1 VSEST
6 QGSRETHHLSLHS
19 AGNRE
24 AVRTEHPDAETLT
37 IPVHQTINLST
48 SIAAVSLPTARC
60 YGRGMVSVDSSINR
74 PPALSVVATPGKR
87 TQILELAAEAERLGF
102 SSIACPT
109 LGNALGLCTSL
120 AHVTE
125 RIRFYT
131 SIQGI
136 YGTSPAEI
144 GSLASHIH
152 EVSGGRFALG
162 LGVSHEVMVR
172 RLGVTMGPPLGD
184 MRAFVDE
191 LHGLEKWSGPLP
203 PIFLATLRDRMLAL
217 AVEIASGALWAN
229 ASLRYTSRQVAHLV
243 GRGGFHLANMIPTV
257 IDDDV
262 DAAAAVNEKTMQT
275 YLRLPNY
282 RNYWKAAGWIE
293 QMEAAEAAASD
304 PARPPIPV
312 DRAWLADCTAF
323 GPAAAV
329 LERFSEWRA
338 AGVEPIAV
346 MSSTSG
352 GQAHAIRQ
360 LFDLYR

>member
-1 VSEST
+1 
-6 QGSRETHHLSLHS
+6 
-19 AGNRE
+19 
-24 AVRTEHPDAETLT
+24 
-37 IPVHQTINLST
+37 
-48 SIAAVSLPTARC
+48 
-60 YGRGMVSVDSSINR
+60 MVDTTTV

-87 TQILELAAEAERLGF
+87 NQILELAAEAERLGF

-152 EVSGGRFALG
+152 EVSRGRFALG
-162 LGVSHEVMVR
+162 LGVSHEAMVK
-172 RLGVTMGPPLGD
+172 RLGVEMGPPLSD
-184 MRAFVDE
+184 MRTFVSE
-191 LHGLEKWSGPLP
+191 LRASEKWSGPLP

-217 AVEIASGALWAN
+217 AVEIGNGALWAN
-229 ASLRYTSRQVAHLV
+229 ASLRHTV
-243 GRGGFHLANMIPTV
+243 GQAAPHAGRPDFHLANMIPTV

-282 RNYWKAAGWIE
+282 RNYWRAAGWVE
-293 QMEAAEAAASD
+293 QMEAAETAAAD
-304 PARPPIPV
+304 PARPPIPI

-323 GPAAAV
+323 GPAKVV
-329 LERFSEWRA
+329 LDRFAEWRA

-352 GQAHAIRQ
+352 GQAHAIGQ

>member
-1 VSEST
+1 
-6 QGSRETHHLSLHS
+6 
-19 AGNRE
+19 
-24 AVRTEHPDAETLT
+24 
-37 IPVHQTINLST
+37 
-48 SIAAVSLPTARC
+48 
-60 YGRGMVSVDSSINR
+60 MVDSATV

-87 TQILELAAEAERLGF
+87 NQILELAAEAERLGF

-136 YGTSPAEI
+136 YGTNPAEI

-152 EVSGGRFALG
+152 EVSRGRFALG
-162 LGVSHEVMVR
+162 LGVSHEAMVK
-172 RLGVTMGPPLGD
+172 RLGVEMGPPLSD
-184 MRAFVDE
+184 MRTFVSE
-191 LHGLEKWSGPLP
+191 LRAAEKWSGPLP

-217 AVEIASGALWAN
+217 AVEIGNGALWAN
-229 ASLRYTSRQVAHLV
+229 ASLRHTV
-243 GRGGFHLANMIPTV
+243 GQAAPHAGRPDFHLANMIPTV

-282 RNYWKAAGWIE
+282 RNYWRAAGWVE
-293 QMEAAEAAASD
+293 QMEAAERAAAD
-304 PARPPIPV
+304 PARPPIPI

-323 GPAAAV
+323 GPASVV
-329 LERFSEWRA
+329 LDRFAEWRA

-352 GQAHAIRQ
+352 GQAHAIGQ